1 MKNRAVNPAIGL
13 ASMIKI
19 LFFAQLADYA
29 QTDSI
34 QLNYRAGAS
43 TRDLLTAMEQRLPK
57 ELLEC
62 LRHDANMLS
71 INQVLAAWDD
81 PLTDGDEIAFLPPFS
96 GG

>member
-1 MKNRAVNPAIGL
+1 
-13 ASMIKI
+13 MIKI

-29 QTDSI
+29 KTDSI
-34 QLNYRAGAS
+34 ELNFSAGTS
-43 TRDLLTAMEQRLPK
+43 TRDLLSELEQRLPTK
-57 ELLEC
+57 LLES

-71 INQVLAAWDD
+71 VNHVMAAWDD